1 MTRPATK
8 KQNSPGSS
16 KGTQTA
22 TKAGPSAAGEPF
34 PPPLKPRRTMFFL
47 LLLAFLAWVG
57 LLLGLYFKTVYP
69 MRHPKSEPPALAA
82 LRG

>member
-16 KGTQTA
+16 KSTQA
-22 TKAGPSAAGEPF
+22 AAKAAAGPAGAPF
-34 PPPLKPRRTMFFL
+34 PPPLKPRRKMFIL

-69 MRHPKSEPPALAA
+69 MRHPKGEPPAIAK
-82 LRG
+82 